1 MTSMVAQ
8 VPSRGW
14 QGAVLKLLR
23 ADDFLLTVAGV
34 ESITDHYVR
43 VHFADGGLLARTALH
58 PTMWIRLWFERDGRL
73 HQRGYTVVD
82 PDPATG
88 TFFVEFAIHDGAAAR
103 WAQTT
108 FVGDEI
114 PATVMGSNYALPEP
128 SPDGWLI
135 VGDAAALPAVNS
147 LLDAIEASE
156 SPDVPIT
163 IWMEYQHEDEFTL
176 PLRVREH
183 HRVEW
188 LSRTGHLTVDFVLCD
203 AGGCGA
209 CGRVQRHRLSR
220 VGRGGGGVDPEGR
233 RPVPPG
239 VRSSPRRGDVAR
251 LLGRRSAEV
260 IAT

>member
-188 LSRTGHLTVDFVLCD
+188 LSRTGTGSTMVDAVRAAAFNATGYHAWVAAE
-203 AGGCGA
+203 AGSTRKVAGLFRQEFGLPRA
-209 CGRVQRHRLSR
+209 AVTSR
-220 VGRGGGGVDPEGR
+220 AYWAVGR
-233 RPVPPG
+233 
-239 VRSSPRRGDVAR
+239 PR
-251 LLGRRSAEV
+251 
-260 IAT
+260 